1 MKAAQDL
8 VQGTTG
14 LQKKNQQAAAAT
26 AAMPTSDAVLNC
38 PACMTTLCIDCQRLV
53 SVSGVS
59 GTGNRGCD
67 VHLYGCPF
75 M

>member
-8 VQGTTG
+8 VQGTG
-14 LQKKNQQAAAAT
+14 LQQQQSATT

-53 SVSGVS
+53 SVTGVS
-59 GTGNRGCD
+59 GKRREGREACK
-67 VHLYGCPF
+67 
-75 M
+75 